1 MIEQVPR
8 IQDDDARAVAALSEK
23 LNLPEREVVEIY
35 RIEFDRLAEQ
45 ARIPNF
51 LSVLAMR
58 NTKSILKTART
69 VAQLDL
75 AAFAFA
81 FTASIWAFALSLH
94 AF

>member
-1 MIEQVPR
+1 MIEPVPR

-35 RIEFDRLAEQ
+35 KIEFDRLAEQ

-58 NTKSILKTART
+58 NTRSILR
-69 VAQLDL
+69 
-75 AAFAFA
+75 
-81 FTASIWAFALSLH
+81 ASGTSGMRC
-94 AF
+94 

>member
-1 MIEQVPR
+1 MNESLSK

-35 RIEFDRLAEQ
+35 KIEFDRLAEQ

-58 NTKSILKTART
+58 NTRSILR
-69 VAQLDL
+69 
-75 AAFAFA
+75 
-81 FTASIWAFALSLH
+81 ASGSSGH
-94 AF
+94 C

>member
-1 MIEQVPR
+1 MIEAVST

-58 NTKSILKTART
+58 NTKSILR
-69 VAQLDL
+69 
-75 AAFAFA
+75 
-81 FTASIWAFALSLH
+81 ASGSSGLPC
-94 AF
+94 

>member
-1 MIEQVPR
+1 MIEAVST

-35 RIEFDRLAEQ
+35 KIEFDRLAEQ

-58 NTKSILKTART
+58 NTRSILR
-69 VAQLDL
+69 
-75 AAFAFA
+75 
-81 FTASIWAFALSLH
+81 ASGTSGMRC
-94 AF
+94 